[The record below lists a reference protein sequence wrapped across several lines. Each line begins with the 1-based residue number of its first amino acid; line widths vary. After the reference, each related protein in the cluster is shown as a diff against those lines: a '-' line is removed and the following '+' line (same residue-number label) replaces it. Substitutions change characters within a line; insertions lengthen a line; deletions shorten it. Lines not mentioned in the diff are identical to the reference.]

1 MRGIIL
7 VLTAVLFLLSPVIA
21 DNKESKYEPMDVA
34 DVAQW
39 YTIEV
44 IQSII
49 EDAQRKQYIATLGLT
64 QDLPCFEIE
73 ISTEPIQSWDPFW
86 EPEWAINGENC
97 VDKRT
102 YNCEDE

>member
-1 MRGIIL
+1 
-7 VLTAVLFLLSPVIA
+7 
-21 DNKESKYEPMDVA
+21 
-34 DVAQW
+34 
-39 YTIEV
+39 
-44 IQSII
+44 
-49 EDAQRKQYIATLGLT
+49 LT